1 MSKGDGEGGSAY
13 PKSVQAG
20 IPKLS
25 NPAGWPVVHIGD
37 IFKVVRR
44 PVDLQD
50 DAEYQLVTAKRN
62 RGGVV
67 PRERLT
73 GKSILTKS
81 QFRIAAGDFL
91 ISRRQIAHG
100 ACGIVP
106 EELAGA
112 IVSNEYATLLPTD
125 LLEPGFMRHL
135 PESIYF
141 QQTCFHS
148 SIGVHVEKLVFNLD
162 DWLRWPIAVPNIAEQ
177 RLISDALDVWD
188 DAITSAKVLASRK
201 SAMQISLARK
211 LLQGRED
218 TLMLGE
224 LVQINTKSLSGNTA
238 NSFEFEYFPIGDD
251 DDDEAGGWMKF
262 ASSPSRARRLA
273 DPGDIVY
280 STVRPMLRRLFVA
293 PSHPSAVYSTGYA
306 ILHPKSAE
314 DSEFIHNVMTSEFVE
329 RQVFARLTGSGYPAI
344 SASDLRELRIPSIDP
359 EGRRQFGALMEALN
373 DERICIDTTS
383 DRLGRQKRG
392 LMQKLLTGEWPVPES
407 IDRLMPGG
415 DAAATLAR
423 EASAA

>member
-1 MSKGDGEGGSAY
+1 MSKGNGEGGSAY

-25 NPAGWPVVHIGD
+25 NPAGWPVVRIGD
-37 IFKVVRR
+37 IFKVVQR

-73 GKSILTKS
+73 GKAILTKS

-106 EELAGA
+106 TELAGA

-125 LLEPGFMRHL
+125 QLYPGFMRHL

-148 SIGVHVEKLVFNLD
+148 SIGVHVEKLVFNLEE
-162 DWLRWPIAVPNIAEQ
+162 WLQWPIAVPDIEEQ
-177 RLISDALDVWD
+177 RRISNALAVWD
-188 DAITSAKVLASRK
+188 SAINYAKTLSAKKYYTQLS
-201 SAMQISLARK
+201 IARK
-211 LLQGRED
+211 FFRGIEG
-218 TLMLGE
+218 TLTLSD
-224 LVQINTKSLSGNTA
+224 LVQINAKSLDSKTKD
-238 NSFEFEYFPIGDD
+238 SLEFEYFPIS
-251 DDDEAGGWMKF
+251 DDDEAAGWMSF
-262 ASSPSRARRLA
+262 GSSPSRARRLA
-273 DPGDIVY
+273 DPGDVVY
-280 STVRPMLRRLFVA
+280 STVRPMLRRLFIA
-293 PSHPSAVYSTGYA
+293 PKHPSAVYSTGYA
-306 ILHPKSAE
+306 VLHPNAPE
-314 DSEFIHNVMTSEFVE
+314 DSAFIYAVMVSEFVE
-329 RQVFARLTGSGYPAI
+329 RQVFGRLTGSGYPAI
-344 SASDLRELRIPSIDP
+344 SASDLRELKIPGVSP
-359 EGRRQFGALMEALN
+359 ENRRKFGGLMKSLS
-373 DERICIDTTS
+373 DERLGIEAICES
-383 DRLGRQKRG
+383 VRRQKRG
-392 LMQKLLTGEWPVPES
+392 LMQKLLTGEWQVPDT

-415 DAAATLAR
+415 DAAVALAR